1 MRASSLL
8 GLSAGWLLTSIAVA
22 VDVGPDDLIFFP
34 SLALGVPAVV
44 GLVVG
49 ARAFRQAPPEPIHA
63 MKMTAFVI
71 LGVFLMTMATMA
83 LLAAFYWGTPIPPA
97 D

>member
-22 VDVGPDDLIFFP
+22 IDVGPDDLIFFP

-49 ARAFRQAPPEPIHA
+49 TQAFRKTPETVHVVRL
-63 MKMTAFVI
+63 TAFI
-71 LGVFLMTMATMA
+71 LLGVLLMTTATMA